1 MTDLEILKKWKQ
13 GLSKERL
20 ALIYKREYNMQIKIS
35 RASVRNR
42 HSGKFIDNF
51 EALQHVE
58 QIIYNEIKK
67 QKEENKK

>member
-1 MTDLEILKKWKQ
+1 
-13 GLSKERL
+13 
-20 ALIYKREYNMQIKIS
+20 MQIKIN